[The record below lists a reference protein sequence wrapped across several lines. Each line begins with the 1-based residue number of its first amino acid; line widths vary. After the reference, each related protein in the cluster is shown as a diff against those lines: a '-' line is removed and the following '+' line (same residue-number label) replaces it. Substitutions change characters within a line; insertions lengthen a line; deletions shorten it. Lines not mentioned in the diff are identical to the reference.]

1 MSDDT
6 KPGKKRTVLD
16 NALKE
21 HSNVFQFARNA
32 SARSML
38 LLLCERAVSEQIGC
52 LRGPGV
58 LCLAAKTWKTHVT
71 AFQHSYSGRN
81 LFLDL

>member
-1 MSDDT
+1 MIAGRSATPFNLSQLTTQIANHSDDT

-38 LLLCERAVSEQIGC
+38 LLHCVN
-52 LRGPGV
+52 V
-58 LCLAAKTWKTHVT
+58 LC
-71 AFQHSYSGRN
+71 R
-81 LFLDL
+81 